1 WYPSSSATNSDA
13 EPSGDAGLTRLG
25 HAFAATCF
33 ALIAVI
39 GVIGLVQQG
48 RAVRQA
54 QAEQD
59 GVATKIAEVREE
71 VLGLDK
77 RVASVESRVEGG
89 AESADRLAHRLDDR
103 GDGRVTPETTSPGV
117 PPAPVIAL
125 PLPPTSREERPGPPS
140 PPRPEPDLKTKIR
153 EDWETTN
160 RYARNAANEI
170 KDAFR
175 RFRDWISP

>member
-1 WYPSSSATNSDA
+1 MQVFAHWSLPAVVLISGFGALVMCALHLPTRYPSTRPTNSDS

-48 RAVRQA
+48 RAARQA
-54 QAEQD
+54 RTEQD

-89 AESADRLAHRLDDR
+89 AESADRLADRPDD
-103 GDGRVTPETTSPGV
+103 GV
-117 PPAPVIAL
+117 AGL
-125 PLPPTSREERPGPPS
+125 RP
-140 PPRPEPDLKTKIR
+140 
-153 EDWETTN
+153 
-160 RYARNAANEI
+160 
-170 KDAFR
+170 
-175 RFRDWISP
+175 